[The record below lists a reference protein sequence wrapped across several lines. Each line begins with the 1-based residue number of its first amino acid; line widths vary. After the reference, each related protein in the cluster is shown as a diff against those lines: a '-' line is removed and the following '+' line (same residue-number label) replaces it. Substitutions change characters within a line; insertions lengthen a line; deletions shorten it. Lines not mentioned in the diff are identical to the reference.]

1 MRQSALYTPLLI
13 LGVAA
18 CESGGSLSPSLG
30 RTSSNSSSG
39 SGDFVQE
46 VVVDSV
52 HAPASAGAPVATTE
66 GDDFRLER
74 GGIQWFSGG
83 QVEYTISGTDPLGG
97 DGNTAILAAVAT
109 VDNDVHG
116 ITTRTF
122 VNNNATTQTN
132 PCTGSPNTV
141 HWGVID
147 GAGGIVAST
156 GVCFILQTK
165 EIVGFETTID
175 EEEPWVIGSD
185 ATKLDVQNTVT
196 HEFGHV
202 AGLDHVRPP
211 QDGCLT
217 MFPYVAL
224 GEIQKRTLGLGD
236 KLGMQDLYA
245 STDVSAGTCG
255 T

>member
-1 MRQSALYTPLLI
+1 MRRGVLCTPWLI

-52 HAPASAGAPVATTE
+52 RAPASAGAPVATTE

-74 GGIQWFSGG
+74 GGIRWFSGSS
-83 QVEYTISGTDPLGG
+83 VEYTIGGTDPLGG
-97 DGNTAILAAVAT
+97 GGNTAILAAEVT
-109 VDNDVHG
+109 VDG
-116 ITTRTF
+116 FITTRSF
-122 VNNNATTQTN
+122 VNNNATTQIN
-132 PCTGSPNTV
+132 PCTDSPNTV
-141 HWGVID
+141 QWGAID
-147 GAGGIVAST
+147 GPGGVVAST
-156 GVCFILQTK
+156 SVCFDQRTK
-165 EIVGFETTID
+165 EIVGFAMIID
-175 EEEPWVIGSD
+175 EDEPWVIGSD

-217 MFPYVAL
+217 LFPFVAL

-245 STDVSAGTCG
+245 SADVSAGTCG